1 MQHEGKKQVTY
12 LTYKLGHGIIFF
24 TVKIN
29 SNFNKGEDKMITLV
43 KMKKGFDK
51 AWQYLK
57 KKDEI
62 AIKKVERRFKSSDKN
77 SGDFVRKVYD
87 VYEAY
92 KLQVP
97 HIATVLEDYLDNPI
111 WEIWLDKPFSK
122 AEVCS
127 VLLDMQF
134 VATLMCTS
142 LLRRTAN
149 LERKSEGQRKLRI
162 YIAILNYDRYKKSQV
177 VKKQSGKVKGRKTSV
192 K

>member
-1 MQHEGKKQVTY
+1 M
-12 LTYKLGHGIIFF
+12 F
-24 TVKIN
+24 
-29 SNFNKGEDKMITLV
+29 TLV
-43 KMKKGFDK
+43 NMKKDFDK
-51 AWQYLK
+51 AWRDLK

-62 AIKKVERRFKSSDKN
+62 AIKKVERRFKSSDKF

-87 VYEAY
+87 VYDAY

-97 HIATVLEDYLDNPI
+97 HIATVLEEYLDNPI
-111 WEIWLDKPFSK
+111 WGICFDTPFSK
-122 AEVCS
+122 AKVCS

-142 LLRRTAN
+142 LLRRTTN

-177 VKKQSGKVKGRKTSV
+177 VKKQISKGKGQKVVVK
-192 K
+192 